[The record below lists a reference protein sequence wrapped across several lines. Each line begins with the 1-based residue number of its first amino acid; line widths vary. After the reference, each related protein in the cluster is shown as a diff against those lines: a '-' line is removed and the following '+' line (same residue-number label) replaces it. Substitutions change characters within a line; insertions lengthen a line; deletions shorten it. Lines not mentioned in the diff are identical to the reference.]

1 MYPQTGTASWLRY
14 SSGQSQSRFKK
25 RDSIKE
31 LWPFLSSV
39 LFKYLKN
46 KKCALLIYVTLDLKS
61 GQKHKYES

>member
-1 MYPQTGTASWLRY
+1 MYPKLALPRDYDILVVKASPDSRRGTVSKNCDLFY
-14 SSGQSQSRFKK
+14 PLF
-25 RDSIKE
+25 
-31 LWPFLSSV
+31 